1 MIAESKIQNPSNQ
14 TELIQEQKQ
23 TKKKKYKT
31 SAGGKTD
38 DEEENIKCKIKL
50 KQPNQTFK
58 P

>member
-14 TELIQEQKQ
+14 TEL
-23 TKKKKYKT
+23 KYKT